1 MEGIREFYRLGTKVI
16 HENVIVA
23 GVYNPTTGNLT
34 MHFSRCAECD
44 KYDKQLG
51 KKMALGRAQ
60 KNPLITMA
68 VKAEDAGRTFRIEAE
83 SFLIAREFYD
93 VATKPAEIEK
103 RATAKLKA
111 EAEAKRQALVADLMK
126 ED

>member
-16 HENVIVA
+16 HENVTVA
-23 GVYNPTTGNLT
+23 GVYNDTTGNLT
-34 MHFSRCAECD
+34 MHFSRCAKCD

-60 KNPLITMA
+60 KNPLITMT
-68 VKAEDAGRTFRIEAE
+68 VEAEDAGRTFRIEAE
-83 SFLIAREFYD
+83 KFLIDRAFYD

-103 RATAKLKA
+103 RATAA
-111 EAEAKRQALVADLMK
+111 IFKRAVDALG
-126 ED
+126 EE